1 MLLRGKPGSN
11 ELEQFD
17 TLLTSILTA
26 KLANSALDREDTARE
41 TSFAEKAIPSIEGLH
56 TW

>member
-26 KLANSALDREDTARE
+26 KLASSALGREDTARE
-41 TSFAEKAIPSIEGLH
+41 TSFAEKAIPSIERLH